1 MQKINLIIPAKEK
14 IENLK
19 IIINPL
25 LRRKEINKVILVL
38 HKKNETKFIKN
49 KKLKIIV
56 QKERGYG
63 SAITEGFKISKSK
76 FSCIFNADGSFNP
89 NDLSKMIKLTKKN
102 DFIFCSRYLTG
113 AGSDDDN
120 LITLIGNFAFSLMGR
135 ILLKVKLSDILYTY
149 VLCNTK
155 KFNQLNILSKDF
167 RFCIELPYK
176 VSKNKFNYKELASK
190 EFKRKFGVKN
200 VNEFKDGFLILTE
213 VIKCFLKR
221 IMKI

>member
-63 SAITEGFKISKSK
+63 SAIIEGFKISKSK

-120 LITLIGNFAFSLMGR
+120 IITLIGNFVFSLMGR
-135 ILLKVKLSDILYTY
+135 ILLNVKLSDILYTY
-149 VLCNTK
+149 VLCDTK
-155 KFNQLNILSKDF
+155 KFNKLNITSKDF

>member
-1 MQKINLIIPAKEK
+1 MQKINLVIPAKEE

-25 LRRKEINKVILVL
+25 LSRKEINKIILVL
-38 HKKNETKFIKN
+38 HKRNKNKFIKN

-56 QKERGYG
+56 QKKNGYG
-63 SAITEGFKISKSK
+63 SAISEGFKISKSK
-76 FSCIFNADGSFNP
+76 YSCIFNADGSFNHY
-89 NDLSKMIKLTKKN
+89 DLPKMIKLTKKN
-102 DFIFCSRYLTG
+102 DFIFCSRYLNG

-120 LITLIGNFAFSLMGR
+120 IITLIGNFVFSLMGR
-135 ILLKVKLSDILYTY
+135 ILLNVKLSDILYTY

-155 KFNQLNILSKDF
+155 KFNKLNILSKDF

-213 VIKCFLKR
+213 VLKCFLKR
-221 IMKI
+221 IMKM